1 MELNEKDIHFEFD
14 GKKGAFFIQ
23 HGGPRLG
30 QMVFSK
36 AGDSLIIIEHTDV
49 SDELRGTGAGKKL
62 LAATVDYARKNKL
75 KIVPVCPFAKA
86 LMEKNPE
93 EYADVLNKW

>member
-30 QMVFSK
+30 QMVFK
-36 AGDSLIIIEHTDV
+36 AGDHLIIIEHTDV
-49 SDELRGTGAGKKL
+49 SDRLRGTGAGKKL
-62 LAATVDYARKNKL
+62 LAATVDYARKNNF
-75 KIVPVCPFAKA
+75 KIVPVCP
-86 LMEKNPE
+86 L
-93 EYADVLNKW
+93 LRH